1 MFNSFSV
8 LHQLMGR
15 SYERTRDARTLN
27 SDWIDLGYGKK
38 TTSRDDDDCI
48 IRPALPTIKD
58 PSYIEL
64 VRIALCYYI
73 AKADGVSEDEQALID
88 EMCTGLLENPDTN
101 PDYRTELRMILA
113 DKGTNFANVRRY
125 LNRVPKEELDSFK
138 ADVMRIA
145 ETSDGITD
153 NEKQAIKIFQNYLDD
168 KRSFAEEEMDKM
180 KGKKTHIVSL
190 KCASCGANL
199 ELTTDRESAYCTYCG
214 SNHLIDR
221 E

>member
-1 MFNSFSV
+1 MFNSFYV
-8 LHQLMGR
+8 LQRLMRDSHERMQNAR
-15 SYERTRDARTLN
+15 SYN
-27 SDWIDLGYGKK
+27 SEWIDLASGDKSK
-38 TTSRDDDDCI
+38 RRDDDDCV

-73 AKADGVSEDEQALID
+73 AKADGVSEDEQAVID
-88 EMCTGLLENPDTN
+88 EMCTNLIDDPNTN

-125 LNRVPKEELDSFK
+125 LNRVPTDELEKFKE
-138 ADVMRIA
+138 DVMRIA
-145 ETSDGITD
+145 ETTDGITD

-168 KRSFAEEEMDKM
+168 KKSWSEVEEN
-180 KGKKTHIVSL
+180 KGHTRIVPL
-190 KCASCGANL
+190 KCASCGASI

-214 SNHLIDR
+214 SNHLIER
-221 E
+221 

>member
-8 LHQLMGR
+8 LHRLMGS
-15 SYERTRDARTLN
+15 SYERTRDARALN

-38 TTSRDDDDCI
+38 NVSRDDDDCI
-48 IRPALPTIKD
+48 IRPSLPTIKD

-88 EMCTGLLENPDTN
+88 GMCTELLENPDTN

-125 LNRVPKEELDSFK
+125 LNRVPNEELESFK

-145 ETSDGITD
+145 ETTDGITE

-168 KRSFAEEEMDKM
+168 KMSFAEEEMDKM
-180 KGKKTHIVSL
+180 KPGKTHIVSL

-214 SNHLIDR
+214 SNHLIER
-221 E
+221 Q